1 MTRNEITEKITEII
15 KSNIDGAETLS
26 IEPDTMLITS
36 GYIDSFDIITLISV
50 FEEAFNVHISFDDLN
65 LEDFDTVSS
74 IADII
79 VNKK

>member
-1 MTRNEITEKITEII
+1 M
-15 KSNIDGAETLS
+15 S
-26 IEPDTMLITS
+26 IEPKTMLITS

-50 FEEAFNVHISFDDLN
+50 FEEIFNVQISFDDLN

-79 VNKK
+79 ISKQ